1 MIAHGPGKSPG
12 KVLALCG
19 GVGGAKLA
27 LGLYRVLAPHEL
39 VLCVNTG
46 DDFVH
51 LGLHV
56 SPDLDTVL
64 YTLAGLD
71 NPETGWGRRGE
82 TWTFMQALAALG
94 GETWF
99 RLGDGDLAT
108 HVERTRRLGRG
119 ESLTAVTD
127 DFARRLGIEAE
138 LLPMSDDPVR
148 TLVETSEGTLPFQR
162 YFVGRRCEPAIRRI
176 IFEGAERANP
186 HAGIMAMLRSP
197 DLALV
202 VICPSNPYLS
212 VDPILA
218 VPALR
223 RAIADC
229 AAPVVAISPLIGGRA
244 VKGPTAKIMAELGVP
259 LTQASIARH
268 YDGLIDGIMI
278 DSADHAEASSL
289 SLTTRIAGILMTSP
303 EDRERLARE
312 ALEFGA
318 SLDRRAK
325 PPMREAPRVP

>member
-1 MIAHGPGKSPG
+1 MITRGH

-27 LGLYRVLAPHEL
+27 LGLYRVLAPNDL

-56 SPDLDTVL
+56 SPDLDTVM

-71 NPETGWGRRGE
+71 NSETGWGRRGE
-82 TWTFMQALAALG
+82 TWTFMKALAALG

-127 DFARRLGIEAE
+127 DFARRFGIEAS

-148 TLVETSEGTLPFQR
+148 TLVETSEGTMPFQR
-162 YFVGRRCEPAIRRI
+162 YFVARRCEPAVSRI
-176 IFEGAERANP
+176 IFEGAERARPN
-186 HAGIMAMLRSP
+186 ARVMAALRSP

-218 VPALR
+218 LPALR
-223 RAIADC
+223 QALQEC
-229 AAPVVAISPLIGGRA
+229 AAPALAISPLIGGQA

-259 LTQASIARH
+259 LTQTSIASH

-278 DSADHAEASSL
+278 DSADHAEAASL
-289 SLTTRIAGILMTSP
+289 PLTTRSSRILMTSL

-325 PPMREAPRVP
+325 PLRMETPRGP